1 MSNEEYMDIR
11 ALMDQRGTRGGE
23 LKRLP
28 VTLVSKARADH
39 LDKVEERMR
48 KVQIVLPFVIGI
60 ISFIAGMRIF

>member
-39 LDKVEERMR
+39 LDKMEERMR
-48 KVQIVLPFVIGI
+48 KVQIILPFVIGV